1 MINAQR
7 CISILLLILIFSSC
21 ENNAALIKEI
31 GSNRV
36 GVEEA
41 DSIIV
46 KYTMGGKI
54 KSVLTS
60 PLMLRVQD
68 SSNYIEFPKTLKATF
83 YNEDGQAE
91 SVLTAH
97 YGKYKEYQNIVFLKD
112 SVKVINFLKGDT
124 LYTDELYWDRSRTGV
139 EFYTDKPV
147 KIRTKTQ
154 ILNGVGME
162 ASQDFKSYHITKF
175 TGIISV
181 PTSQFPD

>member
-1 MINAQR
+1 M
-7 CISILLLILIFSSC
+7 LILIFSSC

-31 GSNRV
+31 GSNRT

-41 DSIIV
+41 DSIVV

-68 SSNYIEFPKTLKATF
+68 SSNYVEFPKTLKAVF
-83 YNEDGQAE
+83 YNDQGQAE
-91 SVLTAH
+91 SVLTAD

-124 LYTDELYWDRSRTGV
+124 LYTDELYWDRSRAGV

-154 ILNGVGME
+154 ILNGIGME
-162 ASQDFKSYHITKF
+162 ASQDFNSYHITKF
-175 TGIISV
+175 TGIIAV
-181 PTSQFPD
+181 PISQFPD